1 MTIFQGLTDKQLRIQ
16 HKSVLELTA
25 LLENGIRIGINM
37 RRFRPL
43 ARKTKRLR
51 KEIETEYLRRHPD
64 GARLWK
70 RNFQEAGRNLIEQR
84 EKGRDGKITAVG
96 PEIDA
101 LFDEL
106 KSVIGKR
113 A

>member
-1 MTIFQGLTDKQLRIQ
+1 MTIFQGLTDKQLQIQ
-16 HKSVLELTA
+16 HKAVLELTA

-43 ARKTKRLR
+43 MSKTKRIR
-51 KEIETEYLRRHPD
+51 EVIESEYLRRHPD
-64 GARLWK
+64 GAKLWK
-70 RNFQEAGRNLIEQR
+70 RNFQEAGMNLIEQR
-84 EKGRDGKITAVG
+84 EKKRNVKTPAGV

-101 LFDEL
+101 MFDEL